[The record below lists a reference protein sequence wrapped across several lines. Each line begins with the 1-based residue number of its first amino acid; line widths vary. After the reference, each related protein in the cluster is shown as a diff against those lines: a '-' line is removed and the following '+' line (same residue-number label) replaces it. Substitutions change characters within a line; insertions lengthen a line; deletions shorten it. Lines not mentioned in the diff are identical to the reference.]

1 MKLIQTTYVEFEGE
15 NINIS
20 IASYT
25 GKWFK
30 IIMDGCETDWFD
42 ANTGHVPVKRCMEG
56 QWPNY
61 PEINANGTQIEIERK
76 YNLYNYGL
84 VIMNGEDD
92 DVVNY
97 PEVRPVYID
106 ASTGVTSL
114 TIAGNTGKS
123 TVEVTLSS
131 TQNGTVTYTSGNSS
145 VNAGENPY
153 IVHVQANGFSG
164 GCMTPCTVSGD
175 SNNEI
180 TFPFILQCY
189 KRY

>member
-1 MKLIQTTYVEFEGE
+1 MKLIQTAYIEFEGE
-15 NINIS
+15 NITIS

-42 ANTGHVPVKRCMEG
+42 ANTGHVPVKRCMSS

-61 PEINANGTQIEIERK
+61 PEINTNGTQIEIERK

-114 TIAGNTGKS
+114 TIAGNNGRN

-131 TQNGTVTYTSGNSS
+131 RQNGTVTYTSGDSS
-145 VNAGENPY
+145 VNVGENPY
-153 IVHVQANGFSG
+153 IVYVQADGFNGS
-164 GCMTPCTVSGD
+164 CMTACSVGGD
-175 SNNEI
+175 TDNEI

-189 KRY
+189 KQY